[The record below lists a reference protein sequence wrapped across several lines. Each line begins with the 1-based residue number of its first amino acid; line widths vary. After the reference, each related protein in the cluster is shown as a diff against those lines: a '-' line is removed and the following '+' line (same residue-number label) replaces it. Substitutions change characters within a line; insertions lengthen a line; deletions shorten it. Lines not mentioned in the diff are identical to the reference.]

1 MASSVLII
9 LVIKTYLLKSIR
21 KKQAGK
27 NKYIL
32 NPTRLMFY
40 DFGVWLILSVCISL
54 FNMFVFEFPIQSGG
68 KLMVGFITLGIYS
81 SISTMLEEDKL
92 RIETLSEWREEHEPQ
107 KFFIS
112 LVNKFLIFI
121 FGTLLLLAT
130 ILTLLFQNDFIF
142 MVNYYQETNIKPTI
156 PILKHI
162 FYVFFVMFSG
172 IIILGYKYAKNLK
185 LVLNLQ
191 LDSYS
196 KVLYGN
202 YDHHIPVITNDE
214 LGIIA
219 NATNKIVKKLRKEKT
234 ENLQLYKE
242 SISDKLTGLY
252 NRRYFDETIEKEI
265 GLCRRDKDNQL
276 SLLIIDIDHFKLI
289 NDKYG
294 HDAGDYVLKRASEC
308 ISGSIRKTDL
318 AFRFGGEEFCVLMSG
333 SNIENT
339 NMVATKILNNF
350 QDMTIC
356 YEKIKIKITVSIG
369 ISSLNNNINDA
380 KTLIK
385 AADIALYEAKSAGR
399 NQVSG

>member
-1 MASSVLII
+1 
-9 LVIKTYLLKSIR
+9 
-21 KKQAGK
+21 
-27 NKYIL
+27 
-32 NPTRLMFY
+32 
-40 DFGVWLILSVCISL
+40 
-54 FNMFVFEFPIQSGG
+54 
-68 KLMVGFITLGIYS
+68 
-81 SISTMLEEDKL
+81 
-92 RIETLSEWREEHEPQ
+92 
-107 KFFIS
+107 
-112 LVNKFLIFI
+112 
-121 FGTLLLLAT
+121 
-130 ILTLLFQNDFIF
+130 